1 MGKKKK
7 TVKDFI
13 LYRPSGNLFP
23 FLFFFLMA
31 APTAC
36 GSFQARDWIP
46 NCSCNLCHSCINARS
61 FNPLLQAKDQ
71 TGTYTGACDPTVG
84 FLSHWTTVDIPEHL
98 FLIRIL
104 LYRNLKQLK
113 MKPHGCLSGEHS
125 RKKKIAGAK
134 ILRWEY
140 TRWFKEQREDC
151 G

>member
-1 MGKKKK
+1 MSFVYGLLSPR
-7 TVKDFI
+7 I
-13 LYRPSGNLFP
+13 P
-23 FLFFFLMA
+23 FLKCLSFLATLWPMELLGLRSD
-31 APTAC
+31 PC
-36 GSFQARDWIP
+36 GSCI
-46 NCSCNLCHSCINARS
+46 LCHSRGNARS

-125 RKKKIAGAK
+125 RKKKNSRCKDPEVGIHTVIQGTARR
-134 ILRWEY
+134 LWLEHS
-140 TRWFKEQREDC
+140 E
-151 G
+151 